1 MTSTAD
7 PGTPGGTRTRTAG
20 LLRALSLP
28 LDYGGALPTVVSRTG
43 CRRHAQESTGCSCC
57 SKRSTTADFPSVTA
71 TAPPGTR
78 YRDVLADREY
88 RAVLLA
94 DGLSVVG
101 DQVTRLAVALLVL
114 ERTGSALAAAATYAC
129 AFLSWL
135 VGGPAL
141 STLADLLPR
150 RQLMIVCDLL
160 RAALVL
166 LLVVPGLPLWLLFV
180 VLLVSGLLAPPFDAA
195 RSALLADVLDGDRYV
210 VGSALSGAVGQ
221 AGQVAGFV
229 AGGALVALLGTS
241 GALLVDSTTFLLSA
255 LLLRVFVRDRP
266 TPAAAPAPG
275 LPAELAA
282 GLQLVLG
289 SAQLRGLLGWG
300 VLIAV
305 MTIAPEGLAV
315 SVADD
320 LGGGAVATGLL
331 TASVPAGF
339 LVGSW
344 LVLRLP
350 PERRPALFPWLT
362 ALSGL
367 ALATTPLLDAVW
379 LVLAV
384 WTLAGTGTA
393 LQLVANAAFVQA
405 VPAHLRG
412 RAFGVAGTLLMVAQG
427 AVLLVAGALAD
438 RVDPRTAV
446 AVCAIGGLVVLLFT
460 RVRHR
465 AILNT
470 QAREAAGRGPR
481 G

>member
-1 MTSTAD
+1 M
-7 PGTPGGTRTRTAG
+7 
-20 LLRALSLP
+20 
-28 LDYGGALPTVVSRTG
+28 
-43 CRRHAQESTGCSCC
+43 
-57 SKRSTTADFPSVTA
+57 TA
-71 TAPPGTR
+71 TAPPRAR

-88 RAVLLA
+88 RAVFLA

-101 DQVTRLAVALLVL
+101 DQVTRLAVALLVF

-141 STLADLLPR
+141 SALADRLPR
-150 RQLMIVCDLL
+150 RRLMIACDLL

-180 VLLVSGLLAPPFDAA
+180 VLLLSGLLAPPFDAA
-195 RSALLADVLDGDRYV
+195 RSALLADVLEGDRYV
-210 VGSALSGAVGQ
+210 VGNALSGAVGQ

-229 AGGALVALLGTS
+229 TGGALVALLGTS

-255 LLLRVFVRDRP
+255 LLLRAFVRERP
-266 TPAAAPAPG
+266 VPAAAAPPG
-275 LPAELAA
+275 LRAELAA

-289 SAQLRGLLGWG
+289 SPQLRGLLGWG

-305 MTIAPEGLAV
+305 ITIAPEGLAV
-315 SVADD
+315 SVADE
-320 LGGGAVATGLL
+320 LGGGAVAAGLL

-367 ALATTPLLDAVW
+367 ALATTPLLDTVW

-393 LQLVANAAFVQA
+393 LQLVANAAYVQA

-427 AVLLVAGALAD
+427 AGLLASGALAD

-446 AVCAIGGLVVLLFT
+446 AVCAVGGLVLLMFT
-460 RVRHR
+460 GVRQSVTP
-465 AILNT
+465 AA
-470 QAREAAGRGPR
+470 QARRTAGRGP
-481 G
+481 GG

>member
-1 MTSTAD
+1 M
-7 PGTPGGTRTRTAG
+7 
-20 LLRALSLP
+20 
-28 LDYGGALPTVVSRTG
+28 
-43 CRRHAQESTGCSCC
+43 
-57 SKRSTTADFPSVTA
+57 TA
-71 TAPPGTR
+71 TAPPGAR
-78 YRDVLADREY
+78 YRDVLGDPEY
-88 RAVLLA
+88 RAVFLA

-101 DQVTRLAVALLVL
+101 DQVTRLAVALLVFD
-114 ERTGSALAAAATYAC
+114 RTGSALAAAATYAC

-135 VGGPAL
+135 VGGPVL
-141 STLADLLPR
+141 SALADRLPR
-150 RQLMIVCDLL
+150 RRLMITCDLL
-160 RAALVL
+160 RAVLVL
-166 LLVVPGLPLWLLFV
+166 VLVVPELPLWVLFV
-180 VLLVSGLLAPPFDAA
+180 VLLLSGLLAPPFDAA
-195 RSALLADVLDGDRYV
+195 RSALLADVLEGDRYV
-210 VGSALSGAVGQ
+210 VGNALSGAVGQ

-255 LLLRVFVRDRP
+255 LLLRAFVRERP
-266 TPAAAPAPG
+266 VPAAEAAPS
-275 LPAELAA
+275 LQAELAA

-305 MTIAPEGLAV
+305 ITIAPEGLAV
-315 SVADD
+315 SVADE
-320 LGGGAVATGLL
+320 LGGGAVAAGLL

-339 LVGSW
+339 LLGSW

-350 PERRPALFPWLT
+350 PARRPVLFPWLT

-427 AVLLVAGALAD
+427 AVLLASGALAD

-446 AVCAIGGLVVLLFT
+446 AVCAVGGLVLLVFT
-460 RVRHR
+460 GLRHSVTP
-465 AILNT
+465 AA
-470 QAREAAGRGPR
+470 QARATAGRESG